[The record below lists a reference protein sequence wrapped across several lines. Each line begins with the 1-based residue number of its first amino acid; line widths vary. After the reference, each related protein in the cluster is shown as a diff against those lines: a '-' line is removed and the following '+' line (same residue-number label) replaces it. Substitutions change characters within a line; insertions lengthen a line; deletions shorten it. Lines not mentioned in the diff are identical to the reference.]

1 MNPPNPTSA
10 AAPTSGPLSTPGK
23 GSTTGAQAITRVP
36 QRGTGRGIGI
46 RTAAGSDERQRGQ
59 LHIYDGDGKGKS
71 QAALG
76 VVLRTIGLGICE
88 QQRTRVLLLRFLKGP
103 GRSYDEDGAI
113 EALQQGFPHLIDQV
127 RTGRGDYF
135 NAEQATA
142 FDRQEAQRGWD
153 IAKGAIA
160 SNLYSVVVLDELNP
174 VLALGLLDTAEVV
187 RTLAAK
193 PTGMEMICT
202 GRGAPPALVQ
212 LADLHSEMR
221 AHRRRLPAA
230 DAFGET
236 LGAETP
242 GVEILGLDGIEI
254 YTGDGKGKSTS
265 ALGKALQA
273 IGRGISLDK
282 SHRVLILQW
291 LKGGSGYTEDAAIAA
306 LRESYPHLVDHLRS
320 GRDAIVW
327 RGQQQP
333 IDYVEAERAWEIA
346 RAAIASGLYKTVILD
361 ELNPTVDLELL
372 PVEPIVQT
380 LLRKPAETEVIITG
394 RCKSQPAYFDLASV
408 HSEMVCHKHY
418 AERGVDLK
426 RGVDY

>member
-1 MNPPNPTSA
+1 MS
-10 AAPTSGPLSTPGK
+10 ST
-23 GSTTGAQAITRVP
+23 QRP
-36 QRGTGRGIGI
+36 QRTMGRGIGI
-46 RTAAGSDERQRGQ
+46 RTAAGAEERTYGQ
-59 LHIYDGDGKGKS
+59 LHVYDGDGKGKS

-88 QQRTRVLLLRFLKGP
+88 QKRTRVLLLRFLKGP
-103 GRSYDEDGAI
+103 GRAYDEDAAI

-127 RTGRGDYF
+127 RTGRGDF
-135 NAEQATA
+135 FTAEQASK

-160 SNLYSVVVLDELNP
+160 SDLYSVVVLDELNP
-174 VLALGLLDTAEVV
+174 VLDLGLLDIDEVT

-193 PTGMEMICT
+193 PAGMEVICT
-202 GRGAPPALVQ
+202 GRGAPRPLIQ

-221 AHRRRLPAA
+221 AHRRQSSAA
-230 DAFGET
+230 GEDQQ
-236 LGAETP
+236 P
-242 GVEILGLDGIEI
+242 QGLDGIEI
-254 YTGDGKGKSTS
+254 YTGEGKGKSTS
-265 ALGKALQA
+265 ALGKGLQA
-273 IGRGISLDK
+273 IGRGISQDK

-327 RGQQQP
+327 RGQQLP

-346 RAAIASGLYKTVILD
+346 RAAISSGLYKTVILD
-361 ELNPTVDLELL
+361 EINPTVDLELL

-380 LLRKPAETEVIITG
+380 LLRKPTETEVILTG
-394 RCKSQPAYFDLASV
+394 RCKNRPAYFDLASV

>member
-1 MNPPNPTSA
+1 MSSKTESFKSSA
-10 AAPTSGPLSTPGK
+10 DKKSSIG
-23 GSTTGAQAITRVP
+23 
-36 QRGTGRGIGI
+36 GRGIGI
-46 RTAAGSDERQRGQ
+46 VTAFDSQERHHGQ
-59 LHIYDGDGKGKS
+59 LHIYDGEGKGKS

-88 QQRTRVLLLRFLKGP
+88 KRRTRVLLLRFLKGP
-103 GRSYDEDGAI
+103 GRSYDEDAAI

-127 RTGRGDYF
+127 RTGRAEYF
-135 NAEQATA
+135 SADQATK
-142 FDRQEAQRGWD
+142 FDLQEANRGWD

-160 SNLYSVVVLDELNP
+160 SALYSVVVLDELNP
-174 VLALGLLDTAEVV
+174 LLDLGLLPVEEVV
-187 RTLAAK
+187 RTLKAR
-193 PTGMEMICT
+193 PSGMEVIVT
-202 GRGAPPALVQ
+202 GRAAPNQ
-212 LADLHSEMR
+212 LIQIADLHSEMR
-221 AHRRRLPAA
+221 AHRRPEKNQEEQSL
-230 DAFGET
+230 FN
-236 LGAETP
+236 
-242 GVEILGLDGIEI
+242 GLSGIEI
-254 YTGDGKGKSTS
+254 YTGEGKGKSTS

-273 IGRGISLDK
+273 IGRGISQDK

-346 RAAIASGLYKTVILD
+346 RAAITSGLYKTVILD
-361 ELNPTVDLELL
+361 ELNPSVDLELL

-380 LLRKPAETEVIITG
+380 LLRKPFETEVIITG
-394 RCKSQPAYFDLASV
+394 RCKNPPAYFDLASV

-418 AERGVDLK
+418 AEQGIDLK

>member
-1 MNPPNPTSA
+1 MVPEKSKFNNSA
-10 AAPTSGPLSTPGK
+10 HSSK
-23 GSTTGAQAITRVP
+23 SSFRSSN
-36 QRGTGRGIGI
+36 GIGI
-46 RTAAGSDERQRGQ
+46 TTASDSQERIHGQ
-59 LHIYDGDGKGKS
+59 LHIYDGEGKGKS

-88 QQRTRVLLLRFLKGP
+88 KRQTRVLLLRFLKGP
-103 GRSYDEDGAI
+103 GRAYDEDAAI
-113 EALQQGFPHLIDQV
+113 EALQKGFPHLIDQI
-127 RTGRGDYF
+127 RTGRADF
-135 NAEQATA
+135 FTANEATD
-142 FDRQEAQRGWD
+142 FDAQEAKRGWD

-160 SNLYSVVVLDELNP
+160 SALYSVVVLDELNP
-174 VLALGLLDTAEVV
+174 VLDLGLLSIDEVV
-187 RTLAAK
+187 STITSR
-193 PTGMEMICT
+193 PHGMEIIVT
-202 GRGAPPALVQ
+202 GRAAPLKLIKVAQ
-212 LADLHSEMR
+212 LHSEMR
-221 AHRRRLPAA
+221 AHRRC
-230 DAFGET
+230 DKT
-236 LGAETP
+236 DQN
-242 GVEILGLDGIEI
+242 IISSSNLDGIEI
-254 YTGDGKGKSTS
+254 YTGEGKGKSTS

-273 IGRGISLDK
+273 IGRGISQDK

-327 RGQQQP
+327 RGQQQS

-346 RAAIASGLYKTVILD
+346 RAAISSGLYKTVILD

-372 PVEPIVQT
+372 PTEPIVQT

-394 RCKSQPAYFDLASV
+394 RCKNHPSYFNLASV

-418 AERGVDLK
+418 AEKGIDLK

>member
-1 MNPPNPTSA
+1 MTPQATSA
-10 AAPTSGPLSTPGK
+10 TSSPRSGRPT
-23 GSTTGAQAITRVP
+23 
-36 QRGTGRGIGI
+36 GTGRGIGI
-46 RTAAGSDERQRGQ
+46 RTAAGSSERSHGQ
-59 LHIYDGDGKGKS
+59 LHVYDGEGKGKS

-88 QQRTRVLLLRFLKGP
+88 QKRTRVLLLRFLKGP
-103 GRSYDEDGAI
+103 GRSYDEDAAI

-127 RTGRGDYF
+127 RTGRGDF
-135 NAEQATA
+135 FTAEEASR

-160 SNLYSVVVLDELNP
+160 SELYSVVVLDELNP
-174 VLALGLLDTAEVV
+174 VLDLGLLDVEEVV
-187 RTLAAK
+187 RSLAAK
-193 PTGMEMICT
+193 PDGMEVIVT
-202 GRGAPPALVQ
+202 GRGAPRSLVQ
-212 LADLHSEMR
+212 IADLHSEMR
-221 AHRRRLPAA
+221 AHRRHDATLEGLEAGEDAEAA
-230 DAFGET
+230 G
-236 LGAETP
+236 
-242 GVEILGLDGIEI
+242 LGLDGIEI
-254 YTGDGKGKSTS
+254 YTGEGKGKSTS

-273 IGRGISLDK
+273 IGRGISQDK

-291 LKGGSGYTEDAAIAA
+291 LKGGNGYTEDAAIAA

-394 RCKSQPAYFDLASV
+394 RCKHPPAYFDLASV

-418 AERGVDLK
+418 AERGIDLK

>member
-1 MNPPNPTSA
+1 MVVN
-10 AAPTSGPLSTPGK
+10 
-23 GSTTGAQAITRVP
+23 
-36 QRGTGRGIGI
+36 GIGI
-46 RTAAGSDERQRGQ
+46 TTASESQERSHGQ
-59 LHIYDGDGKGKS
+59 LHVYDGEGKGKS

-88 QQRTRVLLLRFLKGP
+88 KRQTRVLLLRFLKGP
-103 GRSYDEDGAI
+103 GRSYDEDAAI
-113 EALQQGFPHLIDQV
+113 DALQQGFPHLIDQV
-127 RTGRGDYF
+127 RTGRGEFF
-135 NAEQATA
+135 NAEQSTK
-142 FDRQEAQRGWD
+142 FDYKEAQRGWD

-160 SNLYSVVVLDELNP
+160 SALYSVVVLDELNP
-174 VLALGLLDTAEVV
+174 VLDLGLLPVEEVV
-187 RTLAAK
+187 KTLISR
-193 PTGMEMICT
+193 PSGMEIIVT
-202 GRGAPPALVQ
+202 GRAAPNPLIKVAE
-212 LADLHSEMR
+212 LHSEMK
-221 AHRRRLPAA
+221 AHRRPEINK
-230 DAFGET
+230 DKIV
-236 LGAETP
+236 
-242 GVEILGLDGIEI
+242 VENNIGGIEI
-254 YTGDGKGKSTS
+254 YTGEGKGKSTS

-273 IGRGISLDK
+273 IGRGISQDK

-291 LKGGSGYTEDAAIAA
+291 LKGGNGYTEDAAIEA

-346 RAAIASGLYKTVILD
+346 RAAISSGLYKTVILD

-380 LLRKPAETEVIITG
+380 LLRKPTETEVIITG
-394 RCKSQPAYFDLASV
+394 RCKNHPIYFDLASV

-418 AERGVDLK
+418 AEKGVDLK

>member
-1 MNPPNPTSA
+1 MAPQATSA
-10 AAPTSGPLSTPGK
+10 TTTS
-23 GSTTGAQAITRVP
+23 
-36 QRGTGRGIGI
+36 RGTGRGIGI
-46 RTAAGSDERQRGQ
+46 RTAAGSNERSHGQ
-59 LHIYDGDGKGKS
+59 LHVYDGDGKGKS

-88 QQRTRVLLLRFLKGP
+88 QKQTRVLLLRFLKGP
-103 GRSYDEDGAI
+103 GRSYDEDAAI

-127 RTGRGDYF
+127 RTGRGEFFGVD
-135 NAEQATA
+135 EVTRV
-142 FDRQEAQRGWD
+142 DIQEAQRGWI

-160 SNLYSVVVLDELNP
+160 SELYSVVVLDELNP
-174 VLALGLLDTAEVV
+174 VLDLGLLDADEVV

-193 PTGMEMICT
+193 PAGMEVIVT
-202 GRGAPPALVQ
+202 GRGAPRSLVQ
-212 LADLHSEMR
+212 IADLHSEMR
-221 AHRRRLPAA
+221 AHRRRDAVTDWDPGMDALPAA
-230 DAFGET
+230 
-236 LGAETP
+236 
-242 GVEILGLDGIEI
+242 GLDGIEV
-254 YTGDGKGKSTS
+254 YTGEGKGKSTS

-273 IGRGISLDK
+273 IGRGISQDK

-346 RAAIASGLYKTVILD
+346 RAAISSGLYKTVILD
-361 ELNPTVDLELL
+361 EINPTVDLELL

-380 LLRKPAETEVIITG
+380 LLRKPSETEVILTG
-394 RCKSQPAYFDLASV
+394 RCKNPPAYFDLASV